1 MYTNSEGSWKL
12 KEATPME
19 RQFYWLMGLNRVKG
33 KYYTNV
39 HYSSLDDK
47 VLIKI
52 EKIPEKATESA
63 TWKGENHEKRLEND
77 KNQLSHP
84 ATQNPVRVCKIPWK
98 MAFVPA
104 STGLRACRE
113 RCQKHCF

>member
-1 MYTNSEGSWKL
+1 M

-63 TWKGENHEKRLEND
+63 TWKGENREKRLEND
-77 KNQLSHP
+77 KNWFVAPCDTRTGSSVK
-84 ATQNPVRVCKIPWK
+84 NPLENGVCPGKQG
-98 MAFVPA
+98 VENV
-104 STGLRACRE
+104 S
-113 RCQKHCF
+113 